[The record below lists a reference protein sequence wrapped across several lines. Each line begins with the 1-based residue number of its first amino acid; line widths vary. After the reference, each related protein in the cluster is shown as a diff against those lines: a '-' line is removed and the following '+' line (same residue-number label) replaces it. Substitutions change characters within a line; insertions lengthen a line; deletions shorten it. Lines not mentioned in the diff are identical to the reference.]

1 MTGPADLDYWANRW
15 NKNDAGWHKS
25 SSDPKDELTAAYD
38 SFVKEK
44 DTGRTFVP
52 LCGKTGDLLWL
63 TKEKGHTVIG
73 VEGVE
78 SVVKEF
84 FAENSIECDRSE
96 LDGGIGAKFVSKDGA
111 ITVLACD
118 IMAVTPEMVG
128 PFDYVYDRG
137 GLVALP
143 AEVRPRYVKV
153 VASLLKDRPFRYL
166 LFAYDYDQTKYPGPP
181 HSVPEKEVRGLY
193 DGFAQLESIKHI
205 DESEKG
211 KIRFGVETMTRLQII
226 LTAKN

>member
-15 NKNDAGWHKS
+15 NKDDAGWHKS
-25 SSDPKDELTAAYD
+25 SKDPKDELTAAYD
-38 SFVKEK
+38 SLVKEK
-44 DTGRTFVP
+44 GRIFVP

-84 FAENSIECDRSE
+84 FIENNIECDRSE
-96 LDGGIGAKFVSKDGA
+96 LEGGIGAKFVSKDGA

-118 IMAVTPEMVG
+118 FFAVTAEMIG

-137 GLVALP
+137 ALVALP
-143 AEVRPRYVKV
+143 ADIRPRYVKL
-153 VASLLKDRPFRYL
+153 VASLLGDRPFRYL
-166 LFAYDYDQTKYPGPP
+166 LFAYDYDQAKYPGPP
-181 HSVPEKEVRGLY
+181 HSVPEKEIRSLY
-193 DGFAQLESIKHI
+193 DGFAQLESVEHI

-211 KIRFGVETMTRLQII
+211 KTRFGVESMTRLQII
-226 LTAKN
+226 LTRKN